1 MSRPSYDENPKL
13 IEAVNDGIVRGL
25 TYKESI
31 AELAAAGIEIND
43 KKLQRVRAHINN
55 AMREKLQRL
64 EKETLDSSVFSRIE
78 IYNELMKHLWDI
90 LKTAREVWSKIAAI
104 KLINQYSKEHDEY
117 VRHYNIYPRIVSKQS
132 ENEGVN
138 VHPDTKN
145 DE

>member
-13 IEAVNDGIVRGL
+13 IEAVNDGMVRGL

-31 AELAAAGIEIND
+31 AELAAAGIDIND
-43 KKLQRVRAHINN
+43 KKLQRVRSHINRTI
-55 AMREKLQRL
+55 REKLQRI
-64 EKETLDSSVFSRIE
+64 EKVTLDSSVFSRIE
-78 IYNELMKHLWDI
+78 NHNDLMKHLWDI
-90 LKTAREVWSKIAAI
+90 VKNPKEVWSKIAAI
-104 KLINQYSKEHDEY
+104 KLIYQYSKEHDEY
-117 VRHYNIYPRIVSKQS
+117 VRHHHIYPRIVSKQS